1 MECDTTSQWNMVQLP
16 IGMQILL
23 LYTLTHNALSHS
35 SNWLHTKYK
44 LSIVGEM
51 LGQCSS
57 TILTYN
63 VLAICTNNL
72 TNCCDKYLCNST
84 YQYCY
89 YGNES
94 VT

>member
-1 MECDTTSQWNMVQLP
+1 MVT
-16 IGMQILL
+16 
-23 LYTLTHNALSHS
+23 YA
-35 SNWLHTKYK
+35 KYK

-51 LGQCSS
+51 LEQCSS
-57 TILTYN
+57 TVFTYN
-63 VLAICTNNL
+63 ALATCTNNL
-72 TNCCDKYLCNST
+72 TNNCDKYLWYST